1 MFLKAGGNFRETFGI
16 IRQIA
21 SYSLYETSTGRLLF
35 EEKKTKKQED
45 KFLFDTLESRKKMN
59 SKPSLVF
66 LKIAVPNV

>member
-1 MFLKAGGNFRETFGI
+1 MFLKAGGNFREIFGI

-35 EEKKTKKQED
+35 EGKKKKQED

-66 LKIAVPNV
+66 LKIAVPSV